1 MSNKQKKQIAFLI
14 MLMFILTFVI
24 IAVSSCSGNSNVVM
38 YLTDGN
44 GTIVGEASQSVEY
57 GGSTTTVT
65 AIPNE
70 GYRFV
75 GWSDGVETA
84 TRTDENVKS
93 DITVT
98 AEFEKLI
105 YTVQYLTDGNGT
117 IVGEA
122 NQSIAYGGNAT
133 TVTAVPNEGYRF
145 VGWSDGVE
153 TAERT
158 DREVK
163 SNITVTAEFEKLIY
177 TVQYL
182 TDGNGT
188 IVGEASQSIAYGE
201 STTTVTAIPNEGYRF
216 VGWSDGVETAER
228 IDRELKSNITVTAE
242 FERLIYSVQ
251 YFTDGNGTIVGDVS
265 QSVEHGGST
274 TTVTAVPNEG
284 YRFVGWSDGVETAT
298 RTDENVKSDIAVTAE
313 FEKLI
318 YQVNYETNNPIY
330 GTLIEENEKYDVIRI
345 KYQIAYGEDAPIVR
359 AYVRQNELGEDFV
372 FLYWSDGVTTEER
385 QDTNITS
392 DLTVTAYFGYKVEYK
407 VNGNVGGRIEGNA
420 EQKLLPGE
428 VTEQV
433 TAVPYDG
440 YVFCGWS
447 DLSWETSRSG
457 DSAVLGY
464 LLNYSAVWEYVAY
477 FEPIKKTFSY
487 DYGIASGTPLATQI
501 TLNRNDIQSAKF
513 VVPEYEGYTFCGWY
527 ADSDYRIRITTDSGR
542 YMYGYAAFSLETN
555 TIYAKWQKVGEE
567 TDNHKILLIFVD
579 ELQAMLYSDT
589 KQEYFNAYYKMSALD
604 YAASKWVAKSIYDLL
619 NEWFDG
625 EVHFEVDSYYTV
637 QTIKENSFPVRGSN
651 QLYSDNISEVFDLM
665 YSYHNILTTVGYGE
679 YESEL
684 RYWGGIAYIKNA
696 CVGFG
701 VYWDAQIIN
710 GIPLQEYLS
719 ELENSLNFDYN
730 TLLEV
735 YLHEFAHT
743 AEMNFAFDYDL
754 HTALTYSGKQD
765 LNMPD
770 VIKPYLLGKFEMNGE
785 MCGVPMEYW
794 KHQNPILVG
803 YVDRPVDQRTV
814 GRIVVIGEEEDP
826 DRQPW
831 ETAVRRYLVYG
842 SDFSVETVPID
853 GYRFVA
859 WSDGI
864 TTAIRHDV
872 NMIAYFRVEAIFE
885 KI

>member
-1 MSNKQKKQIAFLI
+1 MQYF
-14 MLMFILTFVI
+14 
-24 IAVSSCSGNSNVVM
+24 
-38 YLTDGN
+38 TDGN
-44 GTIVGEASQSVEY
+44 GTIVGEASQSVEH
-57 GGSTTTVT
+57 
-65 AIPNE
+65 
-70 GYRFV
+70 
-75 GWSDGVETA
+75 
-84 TRTDENVKS
+84 
-93 DITVT
+93 
-98 AEFEKLI
+98 
-105 YTVQYLTDGNGT
+105 
-117 IVGEA
+117 
-122 NQSIAYGGNAT
+122 
-133 TVTAVPNEGYRF
+133 
-145 VGWSDGVE
+145 
-153 TAERT
+153 
-158 DREVK
+158 
-163 SNITVTAEFEKLIY
+163 
-177 TVQYL
+177 
-182 TDGNGT
+182 
-188 IVGEASQSIAYGE
+188 GE
-201 STTTVTAIPNEGYRF
+201 STTTVTAVPNEGYRF

-242 FERLIYSVQ
+242 FERLIY
-251 YFTDGNGTIVGDVS
+251 
-265 QSVEHGGST
+265 
-274 TTVTAVPNEG
+274 
-284 YRFVGWSDGVETAT
+284 
-298 RTDENVKSDIAVTAE
+298 
-313 FEKLI
+313 
-318 YQVNYETNNPIY
+318 QVNYETNNPIY

-345 KYQIAYGEDAPIVR
+345 KYQIVYGEDAPIVR

-527 ADSDYRIRITTDSGR
+527 ADSDYRNRITTDSGR

-555 TIYAKWQKVGEE
+555 TLYAKWQKVGEE

-579 ELQAMLYSDT
+579 EVQTELYSSVIDQT
-589 KQEYFNAYYKMSALD
+589 ISIHSKMPAID
-604 YAASKWVAKSIYDLL
+604 YEMAKWIAETIYNLL
-619 NEWFDG
+619 NEWFAG
-625 EVHFEVDSYYTV
+625 EVVFEVDSYFTTEIV
-637 QTIKENSFPVRGSN
+637 TDGFSSGSTSFGMIAYDLFADGI
-651 QLYSDNISEVFDLM
+651 QEISSTLAYD
-665 YSYHNILTTVGYGE
+665 YHNTITITGLDD
-679 YESEL
+679 YEPYL
-684 RYWGGIAYIKNA
+684 IAGNGVAYIKNA
-696 CVGFG
+696 A
-701 VYWDAQIIN
+701 VYREIFFACATADLYQKFLADCKSGKII
-710 GIPLQEYLS
+710 
-719 ELENSLNFDYN
+719 LND
-730 TLLEV
+730 TPVETC
-735 YLHEFAHT
+735 LHELTHT
-743 AEMNFAFDYDL
+743 AEMYYDFDYDL
-754 HTALTYSGKQD
+754 HTAIGYADAQYGY
-765 LNMPD
+765 PD
-770 VIKPYLLGKFEMNGE
+770 ITNIIKPYLLGKFEMNGE

-794 KHQNPILVG
+794 KHQIPILVG

-814 GRIVVIGEEEDP
+814 GRIVVIGEEEDHP

-831 ETAVRRYLVYG
+831 ETAIRRYLVYG
-842 SDFSVETVPID
+842 SNFSVEAIPSD

-872 NMIAYFRVEAIFE
+872 NIIAYIRVEAIFE